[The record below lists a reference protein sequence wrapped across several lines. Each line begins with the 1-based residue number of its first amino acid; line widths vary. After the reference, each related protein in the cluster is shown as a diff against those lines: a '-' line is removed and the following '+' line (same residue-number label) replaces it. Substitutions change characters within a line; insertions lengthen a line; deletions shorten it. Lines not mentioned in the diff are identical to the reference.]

1 MPEKLSLRNP
11 QYLPKFSIK
20 QEVVWAYVET
30 HDHGTIIGYAWTNQ
44 TSCKAL
50 GYHYLIKLATTSAS
64 YSFCKQ
70 DWASEKDI
78 ELAQSSSRSV
88 ADRLTFELLEF
99 NNRSIGG
106 VA

>member
-1 MPEKLSLRNP
+1 MQEKLSLRSP
-11 QYLPKFSIK
+11 EYPPKFSIE
-20 QEVVWAYVET
+20 QEVVWAYVDA
-30 HDHGTIIGYAWTNQ
+30 HDRGIIIGYAWANQ
-44 TSCKAL
+44 TSCKAS

-78 ELAQSSSRSV
+78 EL
-88 ADRLTFELLEF
+88 LEEF

>member
-1 MPEKLSLRNP
+1 MQEEKLSLRSP
-11 QYLPKFSIK
+11 QYPPKFSIK
-20 QEVVWAYVET
+20 QEVVWAYVEA
-30 HDHGTIIGYAWTNQ
+30 HDRGTIIGYTWVDQ

-70 DWASEKDI
+70 DWAFEKDI
-78 ELAQSSSRSV
+78 EL
-88 ADRLTFELLEF
+88 LEEF
-99 NNRSIGG
+99 NNRNIRG